1 MLASAVL
8 IGFGV
13 VAQGLASSDLSYDA
27 LLLSP
32 PQIHFGSPT
41 SANITLPNSCAGEIH
56 SSVVQPSVSTSLV
69 YKYDKVASAGPGV
82 PFAHGFFQHSCHPD
96 PSKEINLEN
105 EEDEE
110 PFCIFTN
117 PTINQ
122 GSGMAVVAKASTL
135 AESLETQLQLSNH
148 PEKND
153 AFTVVEMPH
162 KGGMGAVASRRLES
176 GELVINSRATLLV
189 SVEEATYDR
198 PDWLQIRKLAVDLLP
213 LETRGRFARLHGDS
227 DSEEEWISSAI
238 DLNSF
243 EINLGKD
250 SDVPFFAVFINPSRL
265 NHDCRPN
272 TAFHVDSESLEIHMH
287 ALRIINPGEEMT
299 ISYRDMA
306 QIREKRQEDISH
318 YGFEC
323 TCAHCRMNDAQ
334 ANESDRRLI
343 RLEALSSKLVDWNEP
358 ASEVMLDEA
367 DELLELYMLERLD
380 NNIADGYTVA
390 SVTYNSF
397 GHAARARRY
406 ATKALASGLTN
417 FGENWEESEPLRQ
430 LAENPEEHWSY
441 QARISQ

>member
-1 MLASAVL
+1 MLATASY

-13 VAQGLASSDLSYDA
+13 VALSLGSSDLSFNS

-32 PQIHFGSPT
+32 PQNSFGPPT
-41 SANITLPNSCAGEIH
+41 GFNITLPNACPGATKSQLDQ
-56 SSVVQPSVSTSLV
+56 SSVSNSLT
-69 YKYDKVASAGPGV
+69 YKYDKVASAGTGV

-96 PSKEINLEN
+96 LS
-105 EEDEE
+105 EEGEEEVEEE
-110 PFCIFTN
+110 PFCIFLN

-122 GSGMAVVAKASTL
+122 GSGMVIVSKASTL
-135 AESLETQLQLSNH
+135 LDSLETQLILSSH

-153 AFTVVEMPH
+153 AFNVVEMPH
-162 KGGMGAVASRRLES
+162 KGGMGALASRRLES

-198 PDWLQIRKLAVDLLP
+198 SDWRNIRKLAVDLLP
-213 LETRGRFARLHGDS
+213 LETRGRFARLFGAG

-238 DLNSF
+238 DMNAF
-243 EINLGKD
+243 EINLGND
-250 SDVPFFAVFINPSRL
+250 SDVPFFAVFLTPSRL

-272 TAFHVDSESLEIHMH
+272 TAFHVNSESLEIHMH
-287 ALRIINPGEEMT
+287 ALRTINPGEEMT

-306 QIREKRQEDISH
+306 QIREQRQEDISH
-318 YGFEC
+318 YGFQC
-323 TCAHCRMNDAQ
+323 TCAHCRMNEAQ

-343 RLEALSSKLVDWNEP
+343 RIEELSSKLVDWSEP
-358 ASEVMLDEA
+358 ANEVMLDEA
-367 DELLELYMLERLD
+367 DELLELYLIERLD

-397 GHAARARRY
+397 GHTGRARRY

-417 FGENWEESEPLRQ
+417 FGANWEESEPLRQ
-430 LAENPEEHWSY
+430 LAETPEQHWSY
-441 QARISQ
+441 KARVSV